1 MGKKKV
7 LKIKKNLPLRFYVD
21 FGARDKEYCN
31 LEM

>member
-7 LKIKKNLPLRFYVD
+7 LKIKKNLPLRFYVE
-21 FGARDKEYCN
+21 FGGGGKEYCN